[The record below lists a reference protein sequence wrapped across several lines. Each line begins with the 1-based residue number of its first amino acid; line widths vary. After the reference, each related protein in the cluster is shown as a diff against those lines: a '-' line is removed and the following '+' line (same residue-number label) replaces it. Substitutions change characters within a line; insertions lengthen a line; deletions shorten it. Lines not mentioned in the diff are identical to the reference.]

1 MGFSVSGATAV
12 IFVGL
17 LISTATLYPA
27 VDHYAERR
35 SEAMTVRNDR
45 LLTRQNTAIEM
56 VNATY
61 NASTNRLT
69 VSVQNTGSSTLAV
82 SEIDLLVDG
91 EYVLLSKADTTVGDD
106 SATDIWAPGEAL
118 TITTTEP
125 TAPNRIKIVTGPGI
139 AVTATVGVI

>member
-27 VDHYAERR
+27 VDRYAERR
-35 SEAMTVRNDR
+35 SEAITARNDR

-106 SATDIWAPGEAL
+106 SATGLWAPGETL
-118 TITTTEP
+118 TITTTDP
-125 TAPNRIKIVTGPGI
+125 SAPNRIKIVTGPGI